1 MNSDR
6 HTLVWWERFW
16 KSAQYNFG
24 SPRAELIQEFKT
36 YRDRNKDKELKAI
49 DIGSGNG
56 RYALEL
62 AKIGYETFAL
72 ELTKSGCELINKA
85 AHAKRLNI
93 GVIQGDVLDNKIDTT
108 YDLVVSSGL
117 VEEIPLQQHPGLIA
131 NIKAY
136 CKEGGLLVLK
146 YCLEISERGRTVSE
160 NSIPPLFA
168 GDNDWEIIDVKTDPV
183 MRNSIANIDF
193 ENMIRTETIIAK
205 RLKGSKQ

>member
-72 ELTKSGCELINKA
+72 ELTKSGLKTLLGLCVACSISL
-85 AHAKRLNI
+85 
-93 GVIQGDVLDNKIDTT
+93 
-108 YDLVVSSGL
+108 SGAEPACTFL
-117 VEEIPLQQHPGLIA
+117 
-131 NIKAY
+131 
-136 CKEGGLLVLK
+136 
-146 YCLEISERGRTVSE
+146 SFRTSFTRIVPSR
-160 NSIPPLFA
+160 P
-168 GDNDWEIIDVKTDPV
+168 
-183 MRNSIANIDF
+183 
-193 ENMIRTETIIAK
+193 
-205 RLKGSKQ
+205 